1 MGITIYPMPSAD
13 SLDGEASRKRSSK
26 DIIKKVKKIEISINS
41 LVDSLVCGSY
51 KSRFRGQGIEFS
63 EVREYRHG
71 DDVRMIDWNV
81 TARMGHPYVKEFIE
95 ERDVSVYIVFDVSGS
110 LDFGTQNALKKD
122 VCMELIASIGFM
134 CLRNN
139 DRIGVV
145 LSTDEVERYFPA
157 RKGRRHVLRIVHGLA
172 KFEPGKSGTNLRAP
186 LDYLSKILKRKS
198 VIFLISDF
206 MDDFS
211 KFELPLKMLSKR
223 HDIIAVHVEDLREVV
238 MPDVGL
244 IELEDEETGE
254 QLTVDTSDEGF
265 LNEYSRIMAFR
276 GSLTEKMFKKHRIDY
291 VKINTKEGWV
301 KPVTAYFRKKRKGR

>member
-1 MGITIYPMPSAD
+1 MKSTG
-13 SLDGEASRKRSSK
+13 SLNERASRKKSAK
-26 DIIKKVKKIEISINS
+26 DIIKKVKKVELSVNS
-41 LVDSLVCGSY
+41 LVDSLICGSY

-81 TARMGHPYVKEFIE
+81 TARMGHPFVKEFIE
-95 ERDVSVYIVFDVSGS
+95 ERDLCVYIVFDVSGS

-122 VCMELIASIGFM
+122 VCMELIASIAFM
-134 CLRNN
+134 CLKNN

-157 RKGRRHVLRIVHGLA
+157 RAGRRHILRIVHDLA
-172 KFEPGKSGTNLRAP
+172 GFEPKKSGTNLRAP

-211 KFELPLKMLSKR
+211 RFELPLKMLSKR
-223 HDIIAVHVEDLREVV
+223 HDVIAVHVEDQREIV

-265 LNEYSRIMAFR
+265 VKEYSHLVASQKSF
-276 GSLTEKMFKKHRIDY
+276 TEKMFRKYKIDF
-291 VKINTKEGWV
+291 VKINTKDGWV
-301 KPVTAYFRKKRKGR
+301 KPVTAYFREKKKRRFG

>member
-1 MGITIYPMPSAD
+1 MAD
-13 SLDGEASRKRSSK
+13 SDSGTDESGTGYGKKSAK
-26 DIIKKVKKIEISINS
+26 DIIKNVRKVELSVNS
-41 LVDSLVCGSY
+41 LVDSLICGSY

-81 TARMGHPYVKEFIE
+81 TARMGHPFVKEFIE
-95 ERDVSVYIVFDVSGS
+95 ERDLCVYIVFDVSGS

-122 VCMELIASIGFM
+122 VCMELIASIAFM
-134 CLRNN
+134 CLKNN
-139 DRIGVV
+139 DRVGLV

-157 RKGRRHVLRIVHGLA
+157 RAGRRHILRIVHDLA
-172 KFEPGKSGTNLRAP
+172 EFEPKRSGTNLRAP

-223 HDIIAVHVEDLREVV
+223 HDIIAVHVEDLRETV

-244 IELEDEETGE
+244 VELEDEETGE

-265 LNEYSRIMAFR
+265 VKEYSHLMASQK
-276 GSLTEKMFKKHRIDY
+276 SLTEKMFRKYKIDF
-291 VKINTKEGWV
+291 VKINTKDGWV
-301 KPVTAYFRKKRKGR
+301 KPVTAYFRKKRKRRLG